1 MIQERDSRLFQVED
15 TIRRLLRRKAETHLG
30 NALEKLHAAEAAQV
44 FQNLEPEEL
53 QRAFHVIQDIER
65 RAEVLAECDQHIV
78 HALLNPM
85 ANEEVVIILKQI
97 GSDDARHLLD
107 ALSEQRATEVLELLD
122 IGDSFVIE
130 DIMAYAP
137 DTAGS
142 IMSDSFVAY
151 FEGTTVEQAIAE
163 VRKANEAEYVFYVYV
178 LDEERHLRGVISLR
192 QLLLAGP
199 EKRLR
204 DVMTTNV
211 WSVNV
216 HADQE
221 DVARL
226 VSRYNI
232 LAIPVVDNP
241 GNLIGIVTVDD
252 VIDVLRDEAT
262 EDILKMAGTHAEEI
276 TNLSA
281 GRMAWV
287 RFPWLFVSWVGG
299 IGAAWLIGS
308 FREELSKVIALAAF
322 MPVIIGMA
330 GNVGTQ
336 SATIIVRGLATG
348 RISPNAW
355 LRVVSKQLI
364 VGVIL
369 GGAYGLL
376 LGVMT
381 LFQFQSMAMLGLV
394 VALSIASSM
403 VLAAMLSSVFPL
415 LLHRFRFDPAVA
427 TGPIVTTGVDIIGIL
442 VYFSIARFLL
452 L

>member
-1 MIQERDSRLFQVED
+1 MVQERDSRLFHIED
-15 TIRRLLRRKAETHLG
+15 TIRRLLRRNAETHLE
-30 NALEKLHAAEAAQV
+30 NAFEKLHPAETAQV
-44 FQNLEPEEL
+44 FRNLEPEEL
-53 QRAFHVIQDIER
+53 QSAFHVIQDIER
-65 RAEVLAECDQHIV
+65 RAEILSECDQHIV
-78 HALLNPM
+78 LALLDPM
-85 ANEEVVIILKQI
+85 ANEEVVALLKQI
-97 GSDDARHLLD
+97 GSDDARHLLES
-107 ALSEQRATEVLELLD
+107 LTEQRAAEVLELLG
-122 IGDSFVIE
+122 IGESFIIE

-142 IMSDSFVAY
+142 IMTDSFVAY
-151 FEGTTVEQAIAE
+151 FDETTVEEAVAE

-178 LDEERHLRGVISLR
+178 LDEERRLRGVISLR
-192 QLLLAGP
+192 QLLLAEP
-199 EKRLR
+199 DKRLSE
-204 DVMTTNV
+204 VMTAHV

-232 LAIPVVDNP
+232 LAIPVVDDSS
-241 GNLIGIVTVDD
+241 NLIGIVTVDD

-276 TNLSA
+276 TNLSV

-287 RFPWLFVSWVGG
+287 RFPWLFVSWLGG

-348 RISPNAW
+348 RVSPNAW
-355 LRVVSKQLI
+355 LRVVSKQLGA
-364 VGVIL
+364 GVIL
-369 GGAYGLL
+369 GAAYGVL
-376 LGVMT
+376 LGILT

-394 VALSIASSM
+394 VALSIAASM
-403 VLAAMLSSVFPL
+403 ILAALLSSILPL

-427 TGPIVTTGVDIIGIL
+427 TGPLVTTGVDIIGIL